1 MHDGEQKTRRIRLGL
16 ILYAL
21 ICLFSISFFWIFDQK
36 GDALGFSLIH
46 FYGLHPIAIVLI
58 SVFLGKGM
66 ALGRWIGLTASL
78 FGCGFMLTDYLTFR
92 LTNMISFSTW
102 RCPEFSI
109 IAAGVI
115 LSLLGLLAGAALRTI
130 TKKH

>member
-1 MHDGEQKTRRIRLGL
+1 MHDDEQKTRKIRLRL

-66 ALGRWIGLTASL
+66 ALGR
-78 FGCGFMLTDYLTFR
+78 
-92 LTNMISFSTW
+92 
-102 RCPEFSI
+102 
-109 IAAGVI
+109 
-115 LSLLGLLAGAALRTI
+115 
-130 TKKH
+130 

>member
-1 MHDGEQKTRRIRLGL
+1 MHDDEQKTRKIRLGL

-66 ALGRWIGLTASL
+66 TLGR
-78 FGCGFMLTDYLTFR
+78 
-92 LTNMISFSTW
+92 
-102 RCPEFSI
+102 
-109 IAAGVI
+109 
-115 LSLLGLLAGAALRTI
+115 
-130 TKKH
+130 